1 MSILQILAI
10 FLIFAG
16 AFFISVG
23 SIGLIR
29 LPDFY
34 SRCHATGKAD
44 TLGLLLVISGFIFY
58 EGIISLHS
66 AKLLIILIF
75 VGLTSPTATHALAR
89 AAFSFGIK
97 PRFVD
102 RETKSK
108 KETKGRAK

>member
-1 MSILQILAI
+1 MSVFQIFSI

-58 EGIISLHS
+58 EGLSLHS
-66 AKLLIILIF
+66 AKLLIIFIF

-89 AAFSFGIK
+89 AAFRFGIK
-97 PRFVD
+97 PRFAVK
-102 RETKSK
+102 ESK
-108 KETKGRAK
+108 KEKKGTAK

>member
-1 MSILQILAI
+1 MTLWQIISI
-10 FLIFAG
+10 FLIFGG

-44 TLGLLLVISGFIFY
+44 TLGLLLVIAGLIVY
-58 EGIISLHS
+58 EGFSLHS

-89 AAFSFGIK
+89 AAFRFGIK
-97 PRFVD
+97 PRFKKPATT
-102 RETKSK
+102 REKT
-108 KETKGRAK
+108 

>member
-1 MSILQILAI
+1 MTIWQIISI

-16 AFFISVG
+16 AFFITVG

-44 TLGLLLVISGFIFY
+44 TLGLLLVISGLIIY
-58 EGIISLHS
+58 EGFSLHS
-66 AKLLIILIF
+66 AKLLIILAF

-89 AAFSFGIK
+89 AAFRFGVK
-97 PRFVD
+97 PRFKTTLRP
-102 RETKSK
+102 REKS
-108 KETKGRAK
+108 